1 MKPIKAAIT
10 LVLAMTIMRQTAR
23 AAEWSYCV
31 APSDAQNRIYIS
43 VPFPV
48 SAAAADESGFDD
60 ALTGHR
66 LDHDAV
72 ECARA
77 GSEAEAVIMRQHAV
91 DVNRGWGRQ
100 VIEVRWR
107 PSP

>member
-1 MKPIKAAIT
+1 MKPIESAFA
-10 LVLAMTIMRQTAR
+10 LVLAMTVIQQTAH
-23 AAEWSYCV
+23 AAEWGYCV

-43 VPFPV
+43 MPFPV
-48 SAAAADESGFDD
+48 SAAAADESGFDA

-77 GSEAEAVIMRQHAV
+77 ESEADAIVMRQHAV
-91 DVNRGWGRQ
+91 DVNRDWGRQ
-100 VIEVRWR
+100 VIQMRWR